1 MFSTHAVLQHWSNW
15 PECSLRRYSISFIFP
30 STDLNC
36 CLLFYIILFCFPTYS
51 NSLFHVYMYFSEIFN
66 PFFLDIADVLC
77 TILNTFAP
85 KFRIFW
91 TLRPPLVGVK
101 FSGSGRVRWAQ
112 RDPFTL
118 SLSCL
123 KLVSTCQW
131 RKARHRCDGGTCHSY
146 CEFLFLCSFS
156 LFIVLN
162 IGSHGNHSNSKT
174 GGCIDVED
182 NGDDHDDDAI
192 NGGGEKKRAKTLR
205 CSHSSAAAPAE
216 AFLSHW
222 FSFFSQLC
230 HSYFL
235 SFLHLSFLLWC
246 FFKKKSAV
254 NNWHQ

>member
-1 MFSTHAVLQHWSNW
+1 MCIL
-15 PECSLRRYSISFIFP
+15 LKYLISFSSILLIFCAP
-30 STDLNC
+30 
-36 CLLFYIILFCFPTYS
+36 FYTHSPQ
-51 NSLFHVYMYFSEIFN
+51 NSGYFESS
-66 PFFLDIADVLC
+66 L
-77 TILNTFAP
+77 
-85 KFRIFW
+85 
-91 TLRPPLVGVK
+91 
-101 FSGSGRVRWAQ
+101 FSGSGRVSGVQ
-112 RDPFTL
+112 TCLFSL

-123 KLVSTCQW
+123 SLVSTCQW
-131 RKARHRCDGGTCHSY
+131 REARHRCDGGTCHSY

-162 IGSHGNHSNSKT
+162 ICSHGNHSNSKT

-182 NGDDHDDDAI
+182 NEDDHDDDDVI
-192 NGGGEKKRAKTLR
+192 NGGGEKKEQKLWGVLTV
-205 CSHSSAAAPAE
+205 APAE

-222 FSFFSQLC
+222 FSFFSQFC